1 MEGNTVFLKSGEAA
15 CMLHITTSTLA
26 NWDRCGVLKPD
37 RRLAS
42 GHRLYKLESLEKFI
56 EEGCRVK
63 RL

>member
-1 MEGNTVFLKSGEAA
+1 
-15 CMLHITTSTLA
+15 MLHITTSTLA